1 MKFLNLKFNAKE
13 LGTLRNALQSDKAH
27 LNKILDNPNNLVKGH
42 EDMCKEVINQE
53 IRTLNR
59 LVDYI
64 KSKERLFI

>member
-1 MKFLNLKFNAKE
+1 MYYMFKRKEVNMKFLNLKFNAKE
-13 LGTLRNALQSDKAH
+13 LGTLRNA
-27 LNKILDNPNNLVKGH
+27 LDNPNNLVKGH